1 MSGLDKT
8 VILVTNLD
16 RPAIEAKLAAVRKAA
31 LAKDL
36 PDLASLFIGVEGMP
50 RAQIESKVR
59 NAVKWLADK
68 PGLGDISAQLQ
79 LVEVNLPN
87 LKE

>member
-8 VILVTNLD
+8 VVLITNLD
-16 RPAIEAKLAAVRKAA
+16 RPAIEAKLAEVRKAA

-50 RAQIESKVR
+50 RAQIESRVR

-68 PGLGDISAQLQ
+68 PGLGQISAQLQ

>member
-16 RPAIEAKLAAVRKAA
+16 RPAIEAKLAEVRKAA

-50 RAQIESKVR
+50 RAQIEAKVR
-59 NAVKWLADK
+59 NAVRWLADK
-68 PGLGDISAQLQ
+68 PGLGHLSAQLQ